1 MQRQEYF
8 ALKSYQK
15 STYWL
20 AKIADLGWY
29 LPIADLNSKACPS
42 NVVNTLP
49 LSAQVVSDLLHHLV
63 IVKSSKNIYEHK
75 KAEKTSNI
83 LTGNFLSK
91 QKILANKKSK
101 QNVSMLC
108 LEHCGLQCSL
118 HF

>member
-63 IVKSSKNIYEHK
+63 IVSHLKTFMNAK
-75 KAEKTSNI
+75 KLRK
-83 LTGNFLSK
+83 
-91 QKILANKKSK
+91 LAI
-101 QNVSMLC
+101 
-108 LEHCGLQCSL
+108 
-118 HF
+118 F